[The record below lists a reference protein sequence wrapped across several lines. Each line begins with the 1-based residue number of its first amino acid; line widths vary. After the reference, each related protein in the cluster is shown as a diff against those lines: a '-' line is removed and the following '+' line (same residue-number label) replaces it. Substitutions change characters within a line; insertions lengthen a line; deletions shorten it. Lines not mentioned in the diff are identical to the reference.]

1 MVPLRL
7 GSAALLA
14 LVAWSLSGCGGSSS
28 PPPTITQQ
36 PSNQT
41 VTVGQKATF
50 SVVAAGTRPITYQWQ
65 KNAQP
70 IPGATGLAYTTPPT
84 VITDDSS
91 QLQVVI
97 SDSASQVTSGTAVLT
112 VHRPPD
118 VTTYHND
125 NLRSG
130 QNLNETHLTPLNV
143 NPSDFGKVGF
153 MPTDGK
159 VDAQPLYLAD
169 VPVLGQGD
177 QNVVYVVTE
186 HDSVYAF
193 DADTQA
199 LLWQATALG
208 AGETPSDDRQC
219 PEAVTPEIGISS
231 TPAID
236 RARGPNGAIYLVA
249 ATEDSSGHYHHRLHA
264 LDVTS
269 GAELFGG
276 PIEIQ
281 AQFPGTGSGT
291 NGVNVLFDPAQ
302 YFDRA
307 ALLLANGVIYTS
319 WASHC
324 DFGPYTG
331 WVIGYDQ
338 LTLQQTR
345 VLNLTPNGNRGGI
358 WMAGDGP
365 AADGAGNIYLLDG
378 NGLFDTAL
386 DVNGFPSS
394 GDFGNAFVKIAPTS
408 PATVIDFFA
417 SHDTAIQ
424 SIEDFD
430 LGSGGLLLL
439 PDVVDKA
446 GKTWQLGL
454 GSGKSGSIY
463 VVDRDN
469 MGKFDPELNN
479 VRQEIPICC
488 PPYYADGAVF
498 STPAYFNSTVYF
510 SAVSEPLQ
518 AFAVSDGKLSSSFT
532 MLSSNSF
539 PYPGSTPS
547 ISANGSTNAILWAVE
562 NGTTGVLHAYDA
574 NNLSTEVYNSNTNAA
589 RDQFG
594 PNKFVVPTIANGKV
608 YVGAPT
614 GVAVFGALSAAR

>member
-7 GSAALLA
+7 GGASLLA
-14 LVAWSLSGCGGSSS
+14 LVAWSLFGCGGSSW
-28 PPPTITQQ
+28 PPPVITQQ

-41 VTVGQKATF
+41 VTVGQNATF
-50 SVVAAGTRPITYQWQ
+50 GVMATAAGAITYQWQ

-70 IPGATGLAYTTPPT
+70 IPGATGLTYTTPPAVT
-84 VITDDSS
+84 ADDSS
-91 QLQVVI
+91 QFQVVI
-97 SDSASQVTSGTAVLT
+97 SDSTGQVTSASAVLS
-112 VHRPPD
+112 VHPPPD

-130 QNLNETHLTPLNV
+130 QNLSETYLTPMNV
-143 NPSDFGKVGF
+143 TPLAFGRVGF
-153 MPTDGK
+153 MPTDGR
-159 VDAQPLYLAD
+159 VNAQPLYLAN
-169 VPVLGQGD
+169 VPILGQGD
-177 QNVVYVVTE
+177 HNVVYIVTE

-208 AGETPSDDRQC
+208 AGETASDDRRC
-219 PEAVTPEIGISS
+219 PSAVTPEIGISS
-231 TPAID
+231 TPVID

-249 ATEDSSGHYHHRLHA
+249 ATVDSSAHYRHRLHA

-269 GAELFGG
+269 GAELFAG
-276 PIEIQ
+276 PTEIQ
-281 AQFPGTGSGT
+281 AQFPGTGGGT
-291 NGVNVLFDPAQ
+291 NGVSVLFDPAQ
-302 YFDRA
+302 YFERA

-324 DFGPYTG
+324 DYWPYTG

-338 LTLQQTR
+338 STLQQSR
-345 VLNLTPNGNRGGI
+345 VLNLTPNGNQGGI
-358 WMAGDGP
+358 WMGGDGP
-365 AADGAGNIYLLDG
+365 AADDAGNIYLSDG
-378 NGLFDTAL
+378 NGLFDATL
-386 DVNGFPSS
+386 DANGFPSK

-408 PATVIDFFA
+408 PAKVIDFFA
-417 SHDTAIQ
+417 SHDTSML

-439 PDVVDKA
+439 PDIVDNA
-446 GKTWQLGL
+446 GKTWHLGL
-454 GSGKSGSIY
+454 GSGKSGSIF

-469 MGKFDPELNN
+469 MGKFDPKVNN

-488 PPYYADGAVF
+488 PPYYADGEVF

-510 SAVSEPLQ
+510 GAVGEPIQ
-518 AFAVSDGKLSSSFT
+518 AFAVSDGELSSSFT

-539 PYPGSTPS
+539 PFPGATPS
-547 ISANGSTNAILWAVE
+547 ISANGSSNAILWAVE
-562 NGTTGVLHAYDA
+562 NGPTGVLHAYDA
-574 NNLSTEVYNSNTNAA
+574 NNLTTEIYNSNTNAA

-594 PNKFVVPTIANGKV
+594 PDKFVVPTIANGKV
-608 YVGAPT
+608 YVGTPT
-614 GVAVFGALSAAR
+614 GVAVFAALPAAR